1 MTERY
6 CKHCLWHGASEE
18 TIGDRVLDPS
28 WRDDP
33 EYQDWGSCPKCGLG
47 TVEGAECRDCGTA
60 CPADDLHED
69 RCPECYV
76 EWKESRIPD
85 PHNPANSSRDT
96 ARKALW
102 DIMDNLFYGG
112 GK

>member
-1 MTERY
+1 MTDYRY
-6 CKHCLWHGASEE
+6 CKHCSWFGHVEE
-18 TIGDRVLDPS
+18 TVGDRVLDPS

-47 TVEGAECRDCGTA
+47 TVEGAECQDCGTA
-60 CPADDLHED
+60 YPADELHES

-76 EWKESRIPD
+76 EWKAVESNIHPAFQGILDRI
-85 PHNPANSSRDT
+85 
-96 ARKALW
+96 K
-102 DIMDNLFYGG
+102 FGG